1 MWGILVTMLFSDILQ
16 NVAEFHEAFRIPNAS
31 KPHADLTR
39 EEAELRHR
47 LMAEE
52 NDEYLEAA
60 AVGDMVEV
68 ADALGDQLYILAGT
82 MMRHG
87 MQDVIAKVFQEIQ
100 SSNMSKLGS
109 DGQPI
114 LREDGK
120 VMKGPN
126 YFRPNIAG
134 ILESHDPLASLDK
147 SEVNEDL
154 HLSKL
159 GWSVSGKQ
167 ELDRLTI
174 KETSSHVQGK
184 ALMPDA
190 KLAQV

>member
-1 MWGILVTMLFSDILQ
+1 MLLSDILQ
-16 NVAEFHEAFRIPNAS
+16 NVAQFHDAFRIPNAS
-31 KPHADLTR
+31 KPHADLTP

-60 AVGDMVEV
+60 CAGDMVEV

-87 MQDVIAKVFQEIQ
+87 MQDVIVKVFQEIQ
-100 SSNMSKLGS
+100 SSNMSKLGA

-126 YFRPNIAG
+126 YFRPDIAG
-134 ILESHDPLASLDK
+134 ILEGHDPSVRLDTTK
-147 SEVNEDL
+147 ISEDL
-154 HLSKL
+154 PLSKL
-159 GWSVSGKQ
+159 AWSVSVTQ
-167 ELDRLTI
+167 ELDRLTM
-174 KETSSHVQGK
+174 KEACSQAHPEALLGDVQ
-184 ALMPDA
+184 
-190 KLAQV
+190 LAQV

>member
-1 MWGILVTMLFSDILQ
+1 MLLSDILQ
-16 NVAEFHEAFRIPNAS
+16 NVAEFHDAFRIPNAS
-31 KPHADLTR
+31 QPHADLTR

-60 AVGDMVEV
+60 CEGDMVEV

-87 MQDVIAKVFQEIQ
+87 MQDVIVKVFQEIQ
-100 SSNMSKLGS
+100 SSNMSKLGN
-109 DGQPI
+109 DGHPI

-134 ILESHDPLASLDK
+134 ILESHDPSARLDTT
-147 SEVNEDL
+147 EVSKDL
-154 HLSKL
+154 PLSKL
-159 GWSVSGKQ
+159 AWSVTGAQ
-167 ELDRLTI
+167 ELDRLTM
-174 KETSSHVQGK
+174 KEAESQSQGE
-184 ALMPDA
+184 ALVSDA
-190 KLAQV
+190 QLAQV

>member
-1 MWGILVTMLFSDILQ
+1 MLLSDILQ
-16 NVAEFHEAFRIPNAS
+16 NVAQFHDAFRIPNAS
-31 KPHADLTR
+31 KPHADLTQ

-60 AVGDMVEV
+60 CAGDMVEV

-87 MQDVIAKVFQEIQ
+87 MQDVIVKVFQEIQ
-100 SSNMSKLGS
+100 SSNMSKLGA

-126 YFRPNIAG
+126 YFRPDIAG
-134 ILESHDPLASLDK
+134 ILECFDTT
-147 SEVNEDL
+147 EVSEDL
-154 HLSKL
+154 PLSKL
-159 GWSVSGKQ
+159 VWSESATKDF
-167 ELDRLTI
+167 DRLTM
-174 KETSSHVQGK
+174 KEAGAQSHPEALLGDVQ
-184 ALMPDA
+184 
-190 KLAQV
+190 LAQA

>member
-1 MWGILVTMLFSDILQ
+1 MLLSDILQ
-16 NVAEFHEAFRIPNAS
+16 NVAEFHHAFRIPNAF
-31 KPHADLTR
+31 KPHADLTQ

-47 LMAEE
+47 LLAVE

-60 AVGDMVEV
+60 CAGDMVEV

-87 MQDVIAKVFQEIQ
+87 MQDVIVKVFQEIQ
-100 SSNMSKLGS
+100 SSNMSKLGA

-134 ILESHDPLASLDK
+134 ILEDHESGANFNTT
-147 SEVNEDL
+147 EVSGDMP
-154 HLSKL
+154 LSKL
-159 GWSVSGKQ
+159 AWSVSENQ
-167 ELDRLTI
+167 EGRLAS
-174 KETSSHVQGK
+174 ETQ
-184 ALMPDA
+184 
-190 KLAQV
+190 LAQV

>member
-1 MWGILVTMLFSDILQ
+1 MLFSDILQ

-60 AVGDMVEV
+60 YLGDMVEV

-87 MQDVIAKVFQEIQ
+87 MQEVIAKVFQEIQ
-100 SSNMSKLGS
+100 SSNMSKLGA
-109 DGQPI
+109 DGQPM

-134 ILESHDPLASLDK
+134 ILESHDLFERRETGEAS
-147 SEVNEDL
+147 EDL

-159 GWSVSGKQ
+159 GWSISEKQ
-167 ELDRLTI
+167 ELDQLAI
-174 KETSSHVQGK
+174 KETSSQEQGE
-184 ALMPDA
+184 ALLPDV
-190 KLAQV
+190 KLAQA

>member
-1 MWGILVTMLFSDILQ
+1 MLLSEILQ
-16 NVAEFHEAFRIPNAS
+16 NVAEFHDAFRIPNAS
-31 KPHADLTR
+31 QPHADLNR

-60 AVGDMVEV
+60 CAGDMVEV

-87 MQDVIAKVFQEIQ
+87 MQDVIVKVFQEIQ
-100 SSNMSKLGS
+100 SSNMSKLGN

-134 ILESHDPLASLDK
+134 ILEGHDPSASHDTT
-147 SEVNEDL
+147 EVSKDL
-154 HLSKL
+154 PLSKL
-159 GWSVSGKQ
+159 AWSVTGMQ
-167 ELDRLTI
+167 ELDRLTM
-174 KETSSHVQGK
+174 KEAGSQSQRE
-184 ALMPDA
+184 ALVSDA
-190 KLAQV
+190 QLAQV

>member
-1 MWGILVTMLFSDILQ
+1 
-16 NVAEFHEAFRIPNAS
+16 
-31 KPHADLTR
+31 
-39 EEAELRHR
+39 
-47 LMAEE
+47 
-52 NDEYLEAA
+52 
-60 AVGDMVEV
+60 
-68 ADALGDQLYILAGT
+68 
-82 MMRHG
+82 
-87 MQDVIAKVFQEIQ
+87 
-100 SSNMSKLGS
+100 MSKLGS

-134 ILESHDPLASLDK
+134 ILESHDPLASLDT

>member
-1 MWGILVTMLFSDILQ
+1 MHLTDILQ
-16 NVAEFHEAFRIPNAS
+16 NVAEFHDAFRIPNAS
-31 KPHADLTR
+31 KPHADLTQ

-60 AVGDMVEV
+60 CAGDMVEV

-87 MQDVIAKVFQEIQ
+87 MQDVIVKVFQEIQ
-100 SSNMSKLGS
+100 SSNMSKLGA

-134 ILESHDPLASLDK
+134 ILENHDSAASLNTT
-147 SEVNEDL
+147 EVSEDL
-154 HLSKL
+154 PLSKL
-159 GWSVSGKQ
+159 AWSVSEK
-167 ELDRLTI
+167 EDRAAVA
-174 KETSSHVQGK
+174 ETQ
-184 ALMPDA
+184 
-190 KLAQV
+190 LAQV

>member
-1 MWGILVTMLFSDILQ
+1 MHLSDILQ
-16 NVAEFHEAFRIPNAS
+16 NVAEFHDAFRIPNAS
-31 KPHADLTR
+31 KPHADLTQ

-60 AVGDMVEV
+60 CAGDIVEV

-87 MQDVIAKVFQEIQ
+87 MQDVIVKVFQEIQ
-100 SSNMSKLGS
+100 SSNMSKLGV

-134 ILESHDPLASLDK
+134 ILENHDAAASLNTT
-147 SEVNEDL
+147 EVSEDL
-154 HLSKL
+154 PLSKL
-159 GWSVSGKQ
+159 AWSVS
-167 ELDRLTI
+167 E
-174 KETSSHVQGK
+174 KEDEAAVAETQ
-184 ALMPDA
+184 
-190 KLAQV
+190 LAQV